1 MNEEIASG
9 VLINLPKIDQV
20 RTESSNPNS
29 FRLKRK
35 LSGEY
40 VLQGQFAWMEGNSG
54 GTEWRDLETIFGD

>member
-1 MNEEIASG
+1 MNDKSVNG
-9 VLINLPKIDQV
+9 VLSNLPTIEQV
-20 RTESSNPNS
+20 RTESSKPNS